1 MILLVVHSF
10 GGKKPP
16 GTAVNVIM
24 TLPAETDER
33 YRVEK
38 DEEDGR
44 VEGFEVGL
52 VEEGSQVTCLMN
64 GWDHTGFGGN

>member
-1 MILLVVHSF
+1 
-10 GGKKPP
+10 
-16 GTAVNVIM
+16 M

-52 VEEGSQVTCLMN
+52 VEEGSHVTCLMN
-64 GWDHTGFGGN
+64 G